1 MKLSD
6 VIKQRQARQVSD
18 EKRWAALDA
27 ERAKFTVQDNLH
39 PSIGSLMTA
48 TGVKYYAYVDGEYR
62 EGSPEHLSA
71 LIK

>member
-1 MKLSD
+1 VRLSD
-6 VIKQRQARQVSD
+6 VIKARQSKQISD

-39 PSIGSLMTA
+39 PAIGSLMTA
-48 TGVKYYAYVDGEYR
+48 TGVKYYAYVDGAYR